1 MIRFMERSAAWLSPS
16 VGGKT
21 VNRGWTFS
29 AADRAACQPKLTYI
43 PGMAFPPGFLDE
55 LRARVSL
62 SDIVGRKVSL
72 KRRSGAEYAGLCPFH
87 NEKSPSFTV
96 NDKKGFYHCFGCGEH
111 GDAVGFVMKTEG
123 MSFPESVEKLAREVG
138 LPVPRATPQE
148 RERAEQ
154 ASTLQQVVEQAA
166 RWFQKQ
172 LRLPVGRQGLDYLRG
187 RGLSDETIDDFRLGF
202 SPDSRDGVIGALKRE
217 GATIDKIVEA
227 GLAIQPEDAHREP
240 YDRFRGRV
248 MFPINDRRGRVIA
261 FGGRVIGPGEP
272 KYLNSP
278 ETPLF
283 HKGANL
289 YCLDRA
295 RVAVTKDQPV
305 IVAEGYMDVIALHV
319 AGFTGAVAPLGTAL
333 TEGQLGEVWKLADEP
348 YLCFDGDNAGRRAA
362 QRGADRALP
371 LLRAG
376 KSLRFIAM
384 PAGED
389 PDSLLR
395 ARGPSAIE
403 SVLKLARPLSGVV
416 WDMDTEGKPTDT
428 PERRASLQRAIQQRV
443 DQIADPV
450 VRDYYRSDMKARLN
464 KMRQADGQ
472 AWWGGGPGGGQG
484 GQRRPFRGQPGAPVA
499 PFPPG
504 TASRQAHIEPG
515 GSRQIWA
522 LLGALV
528 ERPTMLHQLQDEVWR
543 LPIVNQDAA
552 RLQRGL
558 LDALSLLPEGVDPA
572 ADDAVAGAAAEGTP
586 LEAEVIADHL
596 QRNGLTEIAETAREK
611 ALKVFRT
618 DPTDADGWMDQW
630 RRAARHLIQ
639 LTGRP
644 EELKRAEA
652 AFAENPSE
660 ENWLH
665 LQSILEL
672 QKRESIEASAA
683 T

>member
-1 MIRFMERSAAWLSPS
+1 
-16 VGGKT
+16 
-21 VNRGWTFS
+21 
-29 AADRAACQPKLTYI
+29 
-43 PGMAFPPGFLDE
+43 MAFPPGFLDE
-55 LRARVSL
+55 LKARVSL
-62 SDIVGRKVSL
+62 SDVVGRKVAL
-72 KRRSGAEYAGLCPFH
+72 KRRSGSEYAGLCPFH
-87 NEKSPSFTV
+87 NEKTPSFTV
-96 NDKKGFYHCFGCGEH
+96 NDKKSFFYCFGCHEK

-123 MSFPESVEKLAREVG
+123 LSFPEAVEKLAREVG
-138 LPVPRATPQE
+138 LPVPQSTPQE
-148 RERAEQ
+148 RERAQE
-154 ASTLQQVVEQAA
+154 ASTLQQVVEEAA

-172 LRLPVGRQGLDYLRG
+172 LRLPVGRNGLDYFRG
-187 RGLSDETIDDFRLGF
+187 RGLSDQTIDDFRLGF
-202 SPDSRDGVIGALKRE
+202 SPDSRDGVISALKRE

-227 GLAIQPEDAHREP
+227 GLAIQPEDAGRAP

-261 FGGRVIGPGEP
+261 FGGRVIGAGEP

-371 LLRAG
+371 LLKAG

-389 PDSLLR
+389 PDSLIR
-395 ARGPSAIE
+395 ARGAGAIE
-403 SVLKLARPLSGVV
+403 GVLKLARPLSDVV
-416 WDMDTEGKPTDT
+416 WDMETEGKPVDT
-428 PERRASLQRAIQQRV
+428 PERRASLQRAVQDRV

-450 VRDYYRSDMKARLN
+450 VRDYYRADMKARLN
-464 KMRQADGQ
+464 KLRQADGQ
-472 AWWGGGPGGGQG
+472 QWWGGGPP
-484 GQRRPFRGQPGAPVA
+484 GQRRPFRGGPPGAPVA

-504 TASRQAHIEPG
+504 TASRLSALEPG
-515 GSRQIWA
+515 GARQMWA

-528 ERPTMLHQLQDEVWR
+528 ERPALLHQLHDEVWR
-543 LPIVNQDAA
+543 LPAANADAQ
-552 RLQRGL
+552 RLQQAL
-558 LDALSLLPEGVDPA
+558 LDALSLIPEGIDPA
-572 ADDAVAGAAAEGTP
+572 ADDAVTGAVAGAATGSTP
-586 LEAEVIADHL
+586 LEAGVIADHL
-596 QRNGLTEIAETAREK
+596 RRNGLSEIAEMAREK

-618 DPTDADGWMDQW
+618 DPTDADGWMEQW
-630 RRAARHLIQ
+630 RRTAKHLTQ

-652 AFAENPSE
+652 AFAENPTE
-660 ENWLH
+660 ENLQH

-672 QKRESIEASAA
+672 QKRESIEANAA